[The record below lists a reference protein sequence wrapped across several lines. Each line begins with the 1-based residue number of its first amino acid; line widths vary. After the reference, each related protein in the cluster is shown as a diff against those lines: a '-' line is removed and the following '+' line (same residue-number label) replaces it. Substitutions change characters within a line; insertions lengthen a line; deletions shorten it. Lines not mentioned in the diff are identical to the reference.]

1 MSTFKETHW
10 NDFKNSINELKEYKK
25 LISEVDVN
33 YSQGI
38 YGIELRCRIDKR
50 QGGNK
55 EQTLD
60 QIRGIKNITVV
71 SVIEGT
77 SESDVTSYTTTLK
90 CKYELTQGK
99 DPLAYKENVFI
110 PGLVGI
116 KGLSIKYVGRP
127 YQARA

>member
-10 NDFKNSINELKEYKK
+10 NDFKDSLNSLKEYKK
-25 LISEVDVN
+25 VISEADPT
-33 YSQGI
+33 YRQSI
-38 YGIELRCRIDKR
+38 YGIEIRCRIDKR

-77 SESDVTSYTTTLK
+77 SESDETSYTTSLR
-90 CKYELTQGK
+90 CKYELTQNK
-99 DPLAYKENVFI
+99 DPLLYKSNILV
-110 PGLVGI
+110 PALVGI
-116 KGLSIKYVGRP
+116 KGLSIKHVGRP
-127 YQARA
+127 YEARA